1 MISPFSAPYFSVRP
15 ANFKSLF
22 WSPKYLFKKNS
33 NRLKEKYTDKENE
46 QNLESDIPKFRVGF
60 FEFLS
65 RTSKKTLGNIVTY
78 RTFYLTA
85 LQKTLAYLNFCFRV
99 ILHYS
104 KLWVLNEYFELLTSQ
119 SLVFIGSQWN
129 VLVLRIWCAVIID
142 GRSAWIEIFFPP
154 IWIKRY
160 YKYLTNLVFL
170 GPYNKLWS
178 LVFPAHFALVP

>member
-1 MISPFSAPYFSVRP
+1 MISPFSAPYFTVRP
-15 ANFKSLF
+15 AKFKSLF

-33 NRLKEKYTDKENE
+33 TRFKEKYTNEENE
-46 QNLESDIPKFRVGF
+46 QNSEADIPNFRVGF

-65 RTSKKTLGNIVTY
+65 RASKKTLDKSVTY
-78 RTFYLTA
+78 RTFYLIA

-104 KLWVLNEYFELLTSQ
+104 KLWVLNEYFELLTPQ
-119 SLVFIGSQWN
+119 SSVFIGSQWN
-129 VLVLRIWCAVIID
+129 VLVLRIWCALITD

-154 IWIKRY
+154 IWIKRC

-170 GPYNKLWS
+170 GPYIKLWN

>member
-33 NRLKEKYTDKENE
+33 NRLKEKYTNEENE
-46 QNLESDIPKFRVGF
+46 QNLEADIPNFRVGF

-78 RTFYLTA
+78 RTFYRTA

-99 ILHYS
+99 ILHYP
-104 KLWVLNEYFELLTSQ
+104 KLWVLNEYFELLTPQ
-119 SLVFIGSQWN
+119 SSVFIGSQWN
-129 VLVLRIWCAVIID
+129 VLVLRIWCALIIH
-142 GRSAWIEIFFPP
+142 GRSAWIEIFLPS
-154 IWIKRY
+154 
-160 YKYLTNLVFL
+160 YLNQEIL
-170 GPYNKLWS
+170 
-178 LVFPAHFALVP
+178 